1 MEREEIALKEIVQER
16 VVSSSQEA
24 STWLLDK
31 GDLLGL
37 SKLMRKLLGSW
48 S

>member
-16 VVSSSQEA
+16 VET

>member
-16 VVSSSQEA
+16 VEA